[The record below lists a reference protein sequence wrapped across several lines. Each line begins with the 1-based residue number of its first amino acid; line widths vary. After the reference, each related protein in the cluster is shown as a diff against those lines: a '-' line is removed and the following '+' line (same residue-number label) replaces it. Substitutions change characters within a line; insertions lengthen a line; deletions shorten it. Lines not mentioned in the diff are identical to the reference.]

1 MYDLKLSG
9 NVTEQNLYL
18 DTILQL
24 GELIHLDV
32 SYTKDETVFDA
43 LVLNSKLKISDLMLN
58 FNALPKL
65 VSLDISGR
73 ELSDVELLKNFLL
86 HHKNLKFLGLMM
98 TELCS
103 HSMFEKYSEIS
114 NQMPDLFVTGNA
126 SEEQTLEALKRY
138 SHRPYFVQK
147 ALSHLFSITHVSI
160 FFFKVHSALKLGKK
174 CNFKSAK
181 SIFAQ

>member
-9 NVTEQNLYL
+9 NATEQNLYL

-73 ELSDVELLKNFLL
+73 ELSDVELLKNFLRTIVL
-86 HHKNLKFLGLMM
+86 FIVEIKVQKTISFEIHTGLLHSLSSILGNHHKKQRGL
-98 TELCS
+98 
-103 HSMFEKYSEIS
+103 
-114 NQMPDLFVTGNA
+114 V
-126 SEEQTLEALKRY
+126 R
-138 SHRPYFVQK
+138 
-147 ALSHLFSITHVSI
+147 
-160 FFFKVHSALKLGKK
+160 
-174 CNFKSAK
+174 
-181 SIFAQ
+181 